1 MEMVR
6 NVTHG
11 AGRAG
16 VDRRTLGDNQA
27 DRTQEFRSASVP
39 GGGAGVHVRPSHAL
53 CRPRCVCLDTLQP
66 LFSSTV

>member
-16 VDRRTLGDNQA
+16 VDRRTLGETSDNQA
-27 DRTQEFRSASVP
+27 DRTPQEFRSSVGP
-39 GGGAGVHVRPSHAL
+39 G
-53 CRPRCVCLDTLQP
+53 
-66 LFSSTV
+66 